1 MFNKLSPLG
10 GGSPPH
16 VWRIPQSEHG
26 ANVFWRITSTCVENT
41 SVLPIMLLAFKDHL
55 HMCGEYLYNTGELA
69 PGQGSPPHVWR
80 IHDEHFKIWQTGRI
94 TSTCVENTYDVG
106 LDRDASEDHLHMCG
120 EYTWQL
126 TILNPK

>member
-1 MFNKLSPLG
+1 MCGEYTMFNKLSPLG

-55 HMCGEYLYNTGELA
+55 HMCGEYATTSTIAEDEK
-69 PGQGSPPHVWR
+69 GSPPHVWR
-80 IHDEHFKIWQTGRI
+80 ILSITDPRYLLIRI
-94 TSTCVENTYDVG
+94 TSTCVENTQ
-106 LDRDASEDHLHMCG
+106 EFDHFSKK
-120 EYTWQL
+120 
-126 TILNPK
+126 N